1 MVLCMLMTQDF
12 QIACY
17 LVFSVIKF
25 GSNWIEQVA
34 LCVISIK
41 TYLLINMQFLS
52 KMYDFWH
59 LEPFWLPSGR
69 LLVALIL
76 SRIWLHLVKQSL
88 WRAKEKTQ
96 SLVFLLPLL
105 YLKSCVSTGYT
116 RNPSKLTCCSQWTTR
131 SGRQTKLDFFGKRC
145 QTQVQQLL
153 SVRLHLNWI

>member
-1 MVLCMLMTQDF
+1 MFLCMLMTQDF

-17 LVFSVIKF
+17 LVFSVIKL
-25 GSNWIEQVA
+25 A

-41 TYLLINMQFLS
+41 TYLLINMQFVS

-88 WRAKEKTQ
+88 WRAKEKTH
-96 SLVFLLPLL
+96 LLKCNLE
-105 YLKSCVSTGYT
+105 KA
-116 RNPSKLTCCSQWTTR
+116 
-131 SGRQTKLDFFGKRC
+131 
-145 QTQVQQLL
+145 
-153 SVRLHLNWI
+153 

>member
-1 MVLCMLMTQDF
+1 MFLCMLMTQDF

-25 GSNWIEQVA
+25 GNNLIEQVA

-41 TYLLINMQFLS
+41 TYLLINMQFVS

-76 SRIWLHLVKQSL
+76 SRIWLRLVKQSL
-88 WRAKEKTQ
+88 WRAKEKIH
-96 SLVFLLPLL
+96 LLKCNLE
-105 YLKSCVSTGYT
+105 KA
-116 RNPSKLTCCSQWTTR
+116 
-131 SGRQTKLDFFGKRC
+131 
-145 QTQVQQLL
+145 
-153 SVRLHLNWI
+153 